1 MQDSQFT
8 MKELAVFCLYLS
20 RDYGISFQPAKYSFV
35 ENRVWPLM
43 RQHLFKT
50 LNDLITAS
58 KRDIGIRLELLNVLT
73 TNETWF
79 FRHPK
84 HFRILKESIIPMI
97 LRRKKQE
104 KDNRISIWSAGCS
117 IGAELYSILITLLD
131 TIESPDEWNIQL
143 LGSDISSE
151 ALNRARLGIYNS
163 SELKHV
169 EQTHLKRYFKNVGVE
184 SFQIKPEFSR
194 FSRFEL
200 LNLLEPWPSR
210 GFDIIFCRNTM
221 IYFDISNKELVAKK
235 FHNALNQNGYYF
247 TSANETIHWG
257 SGGEFKKLFIK
268 GDYIYQKSVNN
279 QNFTVFRFETPSD
292 LLRAI
297 NLLTNNG
304 VKFHLKKID
313 QTHYLAP
320 KRSILMKTEETPKI
334 EELFALSSIKVT
346 HKEIVSQ

>member
-1 MQDSQFT
+1 
-8 MKELAVFCLYLS
+8 
-20 RDYGISFQPAKYSFV
+20 
-35 ENRVWPLM
+35 M
-43 RQHLFKT
+43 RKHSYKT

-58 KRDIGIRLELLNVLT
+58 RKDIGIRLELLNILT

-104 KDNRISIWSAGCS
+104 KDNRITIWSAGCS

-131 TIESPDEWNIQL
+131 TIESPKDWNIQL
-143 LGSDISSE
+143 LGSDISTE
-151 ALNRARLGIYNS
+151 ALNRARLGIYS
-163 SELKHV
+163 STELKQV
-169 EQTHLKRYFKNVGVE
+169 EQSHLNRYFRNVEIE
-184 SFQIKPEFSR
+184 SFQIKPEFSK
-194 FSRFEL
+194 FAHFEM

-210 GFDIIFCRNTM
+210 SFDIIFCRNTM
-221 IYFDISNKELVAKK
+221 IYFDIDNKEIVAKK
-235 FHNALNQNGYYF
+235 IHNALNKNGYYF

-257 SGGEFKKLFIK
+257 ADSEFKKLFIK
-268 GDYIYQKSVNN
+268 GDYIYQKSVSD
-279 QNFTVFRFETPSD
+279 QSYTVYKFETPSD

-304 VKFHLKKID
+304 VKFHLKKIN

-320 KRSILMKTEETPKI
+320 KRSVHLKTSETPKI
-334 EELFALSSIKVT
+334 EELFALSLIKVT
-346 HKEIVSQ
+346 NKEIVSL